1 MWPSLFEKALSKYF
15 KSFEAVGL
23 GACSSNLVMN
33 SRTFFQHEIDER
45 IQEGMLAWPSL
56 FSPVGHV
63 SIPHTRTVPQV
74 ISTSCVAAGKPSKVF
89 EFYDDKHA
97 GFLGQVSN
105 KVAGKSGEASGAGA
119 HPASRAAARAMRL
132 RTALLRRG
140 PDRGACLRHHGHIR
154 GQRRAGAPVEDPQ
167 PSRCAAPALRRP
179 TSLRVGSSCRS
190 CSHHT
195 GFTQAEAGWSGKAPG
210 ATRGTKIGRK

>member
-97 GFLGQVSN
+97 GIKNKKNVTLKKQSN
-105 KVAGKSGEASGAGA
+105 FPEV
-119 HPASRAAARAMRL
+119 L
-132 RTALLRRG
+132 WALLQQLNSQGHIMGIQFVKVHCRPSPLRIYGLPKRLPLTGEQQGRWKIRRG
-140 PDRGACLRHHGHIR
+140 
-154 GQRRAGAPVEDPQ
+154 VW
-167 PSRCAAPALRRP
+167 SRCASCLSRRRSRHAAENRPAEQR
-179 TSLRVGSSCRS
+179 
-190 CSHHT
+190 
-195 GFTQAEAGWSGKAPG
+195 A
-210 ATRGTKIGRK
+210 